1 MKAQAWIIML
11 SFMILGPVAAR
22 AQGFGLLQK
31 KAVTI
36 NRLLPP
42 TVNLKGKRIRVEAT
56 ADSLQKGGDELRALL
71 KTKLVTLIQ
80 KDPRFILSETSPET
94 VLKFTITNYYIEKVT
109 QGTGN
114 SRTVSNRGKIEV
126 AYQAMDVATG
136 SALDSENLTQIAG
149 YDPVSAGMFDAL
161 HINTNKKKQAA
172 EASENETRD
181 QLISGIVD
189 SMARRIAPLDQPFE
203 APLPGGKLE
212 PLTSLALSSRW
223 GALEEQAEKMD
234 KLPKPTDDAYRLYL
248 VALAK
253 EAQAYDLT
261 REANERDLGKR
272 TDISPAQAEAEF
284 QKAQTYLDSAGA
296 IYKQIITADSK
307 EKEFRAGDARTE
319 EAMAIYAKIERYKE
333 ENAKAVAAKSAE
345 VARTA
350 DHPTAAVNAAA
361 SRQSPLEQVLAFCDR
376 GVEVD
381 SIKEYIESPDFTAD
395 AKATNYKFNFAQD
408 SVRLHDTCKANAA
421 VLQHLIRAHLTPAV
435 ASAHK

>member
-1 MKAQAWIIML
+1 MKAQAWTIML
-11 SFMILGPVAAR
+11 WFVTLGPVAAH

-31 KAVTI
+31 KSVTI

-80 KDPRFILSETSPET
+80 KDPRFILNETSPET
-94 VLKFTITNYYIEKVT
+94 ILKFTITNYYIEKVT

-114 SRTVSNRGKIEV
+114 NRTVSNRGKIEV

-149 YDPVSAGMFDAL
+149 YDPATSGMLDAL

-172 EASENETRD
+172 EVSENETRD
-181 QLISGIVD
+181 QLVSGIVE
-189 SMARRIAPLDQPFE
+189 SMAKRIAPLDEPFQ
-203 APLPGGKLE
+203 APLPAGKLE
-212 PLTSLALSSRW
+212 PLSSLALSGRW

-234 KLPKPTDDAYRLYL
+234 KFPKPTDDAYRLYL

-284 QKAQTYLDSAGA
+284 QKAQTYLDQSGA
-296 IYKQIITADSK
+296 IYKEIITADSK
-307 EKEFRAGDARTE
+307 EKEFRAGDTRTE
-319 EAMAIYAKIERYKE
+319 DAIAIYAKIERYKE
-333 ENAKAVAAKSAE
+333 ENAKAVVAKAAE

-361 SRQSPLEQVLAFCDR
+361 GKQNPLEQVLTFCAG

-395 AKATNYKFNFAQD
+395 AKATKYKFNFAQD
-408 SVRLHDTCKANAA
+408 SVRLHDTCKQNAA
-421 VLQHLIRAHLTPAV
+421 VLQHLMRAHLTPAV